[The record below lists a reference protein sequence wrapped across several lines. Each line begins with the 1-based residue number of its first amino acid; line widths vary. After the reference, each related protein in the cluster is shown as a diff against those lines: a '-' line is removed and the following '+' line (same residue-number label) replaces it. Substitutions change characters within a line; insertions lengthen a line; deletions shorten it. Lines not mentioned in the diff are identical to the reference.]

1 MARIAGVDLPDNK
14 RVEVGLTY
22 IKGIGFTLS
31 GKILES
37 VGVDPGRKVKDLT
50 EDEINRIANE
60 ISSKCLVEGEL
71 VREAGAN
78 IRRLM
83 EIGSYRGMRHKR
95 KLPSRGQQTRTN
107 ARSLKGSKRTV
118 GMKKKKAAVPGQK

>member
-1 MARIAGVDLPDNK
+1 MARISGVDLPDNK

-31 GKILES
+31 KRILEAA
-37 VGVDPGRKVKDLT
+37 GVEAGKKVKDLS

-60 ISSKCLVEGEL
+60 IGSNHIVEGEL
-71 VREAGAN
+71 SREAGAN

-95 KLPSRGQQTRTN
+95 KLPCRGQQTRTN
-107 ARSLKGSKRTV
+107 ARTLKGTKRTV
-118 GMKKKKAAVPGQK
+118 GMKKKKAVLPGQK